1 MATCE
6 TIRNKLLDKERNK
19 EETKTTGDNEGVT
32 TLNLQEKQIV
42 VGGLQFCC
50 KEDDINIEGYDKPNV
65 SQP

>member
-1 MATCE
+1 
-6 TIRNKLLDKERNK
+6 LLDKERNK